1 MTQLFQVV
9 PFEHVK
15 CLNQGRSL
23 SPKAGFV
30 NLITAIIRFDWL
42 AHLCL
47 EASEVVGGNEP
58 ANGLHIGTNAPGHWA
73 FVKVIAGSHQTGVP
87 VIPRAFGGQL
97 FRADNLAESASKICL
112 HENVADSRHFATGKK
127 NPFRIWPLSKY
138 WRARFDV
145 LHSQFIDREAVC
157 KFNRRL
163 YYLGQRLC
171 SELIECCDT
180 SIQNG
185 RNCCGERPSGR
196 DEAWLCACH
205 AWHIC
210 RSALCS

>member
-1 MTQLFQVV
+1 MTELFQVV
-9 PFEHVK
+9 PLEHVK
-15 CLNQGRSL
+15 CLNQCRSL

-58 ANGLHIGTNAPGHWA
+58 ANGLHIGTNPPGDWT
-73 FVKVIAGSHQTGVP
+73 FVKIIAGSHQTGVP
-87 VIPRAFGGQL
+87 VIPRAFGGQP

-163 YYLGQRLC
+163 YYLGQHLC
-171 SELIECCDT
+171 SELIEST
-180 SIQNG
+180 HASIQNG
-185 RNCCGERPSGR
+185 GENGVKK
-196 DEAWLCACH
+196 
-205 AWHIC
+205 
-210 RSALCS
+210 SAGGDQARVCSCPALHYGALP